1 MQAGEQF
8 NRRPARRSR
17 PSGLQVQDRGRLHLG
32 DSGFSAFIGSR
43 LFRFVFPPATSRCRK
58 PGLASD

>member
-17 PSGLQVQDRGRLHLG
+17 PSGLQVQDWGRLHLG
-32 DSGFSAFIGSR
+32 DSGFSAFMFRLSR
-43 LFRFVFPPATSRCRK
+43 QPAAAASHA
-58 PGLASD
+58 LASD